1 MIKHIIL
8 VCLGLIST
16 SMAATNKTDVDF
28 EELNRVIAKA

>member
-8 VCLGLIST
+8 VCLGFIST
-16 SMAATNKTDVDF
+16 SMAAANKTDVDF